1 MVGKYATHPAFQET
15 SKLLSGL
22 SMTIFIPTDNIGKFQ
37 LAHVFGGF

>member
-1 MVGKYATHPAFQET
+1 MIGKYATHPAFHET

-37 LAHVFGGF
+37 WPHVLGSF